1 MTSVIIRIALRYG
14 AGYLVLKG
22 LLSPEDAS
30 TLATDQ
36 DVQMVVGMAAGAIAE
51 GWYFLAR
58 KFGWSK

>member
-1 MTSVIIRIALRYG
+1 MTSVIIRIGLRYG

-22 LLSPEDAS
+22 LLSPDDAS

-36 DVQMVVGMAAGAIAE
+36 DVQMIVGVAVGAVTE